1 MEKEKVIHRSQDEI
15 EDDMIDLIDEYINE
29 VYDGE
34 IGEDGEEFDLA
45 YTNGDHSY
53 SIIIT
58 IEREDDN

>member
-34 IGEDGEEFDLA
+34 IGDDGEEFDLT
-45 YTNGDHSY
+45 YTNGDHAY

>member
-1 MEKEKVIHRSQDEI
+1 MEKEEVIHRSQDEI

-29 VYDGE
+29 AYDGE

-45 YTNGDHSY
+45 YTNGGQSY
-53 SIIIT
+53 IVTIT